1 MIKFK
6 LFCSLIVAAASTIS
20 LSVSANNDPLLGQ
33 WKTID
38 DRTGYSLADVII
50 SKDAKDRYM
59 AKIVN
64 VREVPGAVPQQNCT
78 QCTGSLKGQPLV
90 GLTMLKGLS
99 SHPEKTNEFINGTL
113 LDPISGKLYQA
124 RARLKN
130 NGRHLAIHSRTEGAP
145 VGRNMTWIKN

>member
-1 MIKFK
+1 MMKLK
-6 LFCSLIVAAASTIS
+6 LFCSMIFAAAVTIS
-20 LSVSANNDPLLGQ
+20 MSVSANNDPLVGK

-50 SKDAKDRYM
+50 SKDAKDRYI

-64 VREVPGAVPQQNCT
+64 VREAPGATRQQNCT
-78 QCTGSLKGQPLV
+78 QCTGALKDQPLV

-99 SHPEKTNEFINGTL
+99 SHPEHDNEFINGTL
-113 LDPISGKLYQA
+113 LDPVSGQLYQA

-130 NGRHLAIHSRTEGAP
+130 NGRHLAIHSRTEGSP

>member
-1 MIKFK
+1 M
-6 LFCSLIVAAASTIS
+6 IVAAASMIS

-64 VREVPGAVPQQNCT
+64 VREVPRAVPQQNCT
-78 QCTGSLKGQPLV
+78 QCTGSLKDQPLV
-90 GLTMLKGLS
+90 GLTMLEGLS
-99 SHPEKTNEFINGTL
+99 SHPENTNEFINGTL
-113 LDPISGKLYQA
+113 LDPISGKLYQT

-130 NGRHLAIHSRTEGAP
+130 NGRHLAIHSRTEGFP

>member
-1 MIKFK
+1 MKFK
-6 LFCSLIVAAASTIS
+6 LFCSIIFAAASTIS

-38 DRTGYSLADVII
+38 DRTGYSLTDVII
-50 SKDAKDRYM
+50 SKDANDRYI
-59 AKIVN
+59 AKIVK
-64 VREVPGAVPQQNCT
+64 VREVPGATRQQNCT
-78 QCTGSLKGQPLV
+78 QCTGSLKDQPLV

-99 SHPEKTNEFINGTL
+99 SHPENNNEFINGTL
-113 LDPISGKLYQA
+113 LDPVSGQLYQA

-130 NGRHLAIHSRTEGAP
+130 NGRHLAIHSRTEGSP